1 MSKTTGTKASGK
13 NVQSATM
20 IVRQRPG
27 ESVGDAQARTMLEP
41 YVRHGLT
48 ASMYAN
54 RALGE
59 TKDKPCLMD
68 SADFLEAQAKSAANA
83 DLAMAS
89 HMLAAQ
95 AITLD
100 SMFTE
105 LARCAAV
112 NMGEYPQAVDRYA
125 RLALKAQSNSRAT
138 LETLAKLH
146 QPREQT
152 VRHVHLNGDAQAIV
166 AEQFHHHTGGNRNDV
181 SAEQSHAT
189 GTAEST
195 GESTAMLGQD
205 ASGNALPIPGCE
217 RAEEMQNARREKS
230 GSAKG

>member
-1 MSKTTGTKASGK
+1 MSKAPRTKPTAK
-13 NVQSATM
+13 KAADATL
-20 IVRQRPG
+20 ILRPKAD
-27 ESVGDAQARTMLEP
+27 ETDQAAQARTMLGP
-41 YVRHGLT
+41 FVRHGLT
-48 ASMYAN
+48 AGCFAN
-54 RALGE
+54 RVLGP
-59 TKDKPCLMD
+59 TQDKPGLMD
-68 SADFLEAQAKSAANA
+68 CADFIEAQARSAAGA

-138 LETLAKLH
+138 LEALAKLH

-152 VRHVHLNGDAQAIV
+152 VRHVHVNDGGQAIV
-166 AEQFHHHTGGNRNDV
+166 AEQFHHHAGGTGNDV

-189 GTAEST
+189 GTTEPT
-195 GESTAMLGQD
+195 GDSAALLSQD
-205 ASGNALPIPGCE
+205 ASRGSMPIPGGE
-217 RAEEMQNARREKS
+217 RAEAVPHARRYQS
-230 GSAKG
+230 RSS